1 MKLLLP
7 ILILPL
13 VMSCIWDKD
22 TILDEIQNKASLYDL
37 IIGQSPHH
45 SDEYYRKRLAKKDEI
60 LKKYKG
66 PIGVNTI
73 AAAYIRLKEFDKA
86 EKLLLKQ
93 LESTPKN
100 YYTNSN
106 LGVMY
111 KKMGD
116 YTKAVQYI
124 DVALKIKPEGH
135 MGLGDWYLKML
146 KYKAAQKEPGK
157 NFLGEK
163 YTEHFSHNNKYSR
176 EDRIKRHKYELLIKN
191 DQSFADGFMS
201 LGDLLASKGD
211 LNLALRAY
219 VRAEKL
225 QHPNKEILDK
235 KIKSIVSHIS
245 KNHTRDEAQLRLK
258 VDKYKESI
266 LAEFASAEKW
276 VEEFKKA
283 EVELLENK
291 ENVNYKEV
299 YAALKSKGIKS
310 FYPAN

>member
-13 VMSCIWDKD
+13 VLSCVWDKD

-111 KKMGD
+111 KKMGN

-124 DVALKIKPEGH
+124 DAALKIKPEGH

-146 KYKAAQKEPGK
+146 KYKAAQKDLEK

-163 YTEHFSHNNKYSR
+163 YTEHYGRNNDYTSD
-176 EDRIKRHKYELLIKN
+176 DRIKRHKYELLIKN

-219 VRAEKL
+219 IRAEKL
-225 QHPNKEILDK
+225 QHANKEMLDK
-235 KIKSIVSHIS
+235 KIESIVAHIS
-245 KNHTRDEAQLRLK
+245 KDNYRNEAQLKLK
-258 VDKYKESI
+258 IDKYKESI
-266 LAEFASAEKW
+266 NAEFAAAEKW

-283 EVELLENK
+283 ETELLKNK
-291 ENVNYKEV
+291 ENVSYKDV
-299 YAALKSKGIKS
+299 YAALKSKGVKS